1 MDEPARKR
9 RKTSSPLE
17 RASSPLRKPPRR
29 PSFASPTKA
38 SLARNYPNLLS
49 SRPTSAGS
57 PIRPNSRGDIL
68 ARGKQA
74 RTYVLSETDTQ
85 EESSQDVFQEET
97 SEKIAGAQQRAP
109 YVGSATPR
117 ARKGTGQRRA
127 GTPTG
132 GLEDDEPDLPT
143 TPSQRGLEEQDGPR
157 RGVLFSSPSKRPPRA
172 KGPVKQSPL
181 RPKAPPAQRTAP
193 ELQVVD
199 GQDAGAQDT
208 AEKREP
214 PDPELERRK
223 HEKARLQREMEELE
237 AQVSR
242 CTEEI
247 VKEQNR
253 DGIQPL
259 LSYERS
265 DLSEFILKV
274 SGADTKVEET
284 TPISSLLC
292 SFLPFSTT
300 IQSRPRTSKD
310 KPIPSHRPIEL
321 ANPIPYLEMFTS
333 FEISTQLSLPRGK
346 VFPSSNR
353 VHQKHVIDIVGP
365 QKLLTVQ
372 ISVVID
378 ALANEIIDMHIL
390 RLSPWAER
398 ELGTL
403 LRAKGK
409 ENDIGNACW
418 AIESYWQIA
427 KKRAQYWRRCETEFA
442 HLRIGQ
448 TSDDT
453 ENIRPQAKETRIVP
467 RKDLYRH
474 LGRDTLILQDKFV
487 ILKLNWR
494 IAFDWTGEA
503 ESDVSVETAFPNV
516 WTEADTAKT
525 FKRVPETFTSLLHTR
540 GVFEATRVMAALLF
554 AQ

>member
-1 MDEPARKR
+1 
-9 RKTSSPLE
+9 
-17 RASSPLRKPPRR
+17 
-29 PSFASPTKA
+29 
-38 SLARNYPNLLS
+38 
-49 SRPTSAGS
+49 
-57 PIRPNSRGDIL
+57 
-68 ARGKQA
+68 
-74 RTYVLSETDTQ
+74 VL
-85 EESSQDVFQEET
+85 QDET
-97 SEKIAGAQQRAP
+97 SEEIAGAQLRPP
-109 YVGSATPR
+109 YVGSTTPR
-117 ARKGTGQRRA
+117 ARKETEQRRA

-143 TPSQRGLEEQDGPR
+143 TPSQIGLEEQDGPR

-181 RPKAPPAQRTAP
+181 RPKAPPTQRTAP

-199 GQDAGAQDT
+199 GQDAGAQLV

-214 PDPELERRK
+214 PNPELERRK
-223 HEKARLQREMEELE
+223 QEKIRLQREMEELE

-247 VKEQNR
+247 VKEPTR

-259 LSYERS
+259 LPSERS
-265 DLSEFILKV
+265 DLSDFVLKV
-274 SGADTKVEET
+274 SGADTKVKEI

-300 IQSRPRTSKD
+300 IPSPPRQNESK
-310 KPIPSHRPIEL
+310 PVPSHRPVEL
-321 ANPIPYLEMFTS
+321 ADPIPYLEMFTS
-333 FEISTQLSLPRGK
+333 FKISTQLSLPRGK

-365 QKLLTVQ
+365 QKLLTAQ
-372 ISVVID
+372 ISIIID
-378 ALANEIIDMHIL
+378 TLANEIIDMHIL

-403 LRAKGK
+403 LRAKAK

-427 KKRAQYWRRCETEFA
+427 RQRAQYWRRCETEFA
-442 HLRIGQ
+442 HLRTGQ

-453 ENIRPQAKETRIVP
+453 ENIHPQAKKTKTAS

-474 LGRDTLILQDKFV
+474 LGRDTLVLQDKFV
-487 ILKLNWR
+487 LMKLNWR

-516 WTEADTAKT
+516 WNEADTAKT
-525 FKRVPETFTSLLHTR
+525 FKRVPETFVSLLQTR